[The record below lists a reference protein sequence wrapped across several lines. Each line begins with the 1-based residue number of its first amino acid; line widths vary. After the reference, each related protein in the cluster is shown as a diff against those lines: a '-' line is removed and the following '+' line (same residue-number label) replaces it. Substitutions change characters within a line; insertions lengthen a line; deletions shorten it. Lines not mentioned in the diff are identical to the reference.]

1 MAKEEKAQII
11 IVKRRKKGGA
21 GHHGGAWKVAYADF
35 VTAMMAFFLVMWL
48 VSSISKEQ
56 RAAVFDYFKNPSMQP
71 GKTVRP
77 APGQMG
83 PGGASTSVINMGG
96 GMDAP
101 RVTVMKTPDSNA
113 KSVPQ
118 PFKIDL
124 EEAHK
129 LAQEEARKMDL
140 EEARKIT
147 DEADHKKLESLL
159 QELRQAI
166 DKSQALRPFKDQL
179 LLDITPEG
187 LRIQIVDAQNR
198 PMFDVGS
205 ARLKDYTTAILKT
218 LAGYLN
224 TVPNR
229 ISISGHTD
237 IRPYPGGV
245 GYTNWELSADRANAA
260 RRALGSGGLNEA
272 KIARVVGLSS
282 SVLFDKDDPQNAI
295 NRRISIIVMTKQAE
309 DTALKTDSRP
319 EGSAEPPVT
328 PPTPA
333 RPVPT
338 HVEAAP
344 PRVAPAAPP
353 SVAPR
358 AAATFEVSPE
368 KSSDKTAPIVFPAG
382 PPPAATPGGG
392 APVAA
397 SDGAPGL

>member
-101 RVTVMKTPDSNA
+101 RVTVLRNPDSNS
-113 KSVPQ
+113 KSTPE
-118 PFKIDL
+118 PFKLDA
-124 EEAHK
+124 EQARKMDAE
-129 LAQEEARKMDL
+129 QARKMDL

-147 DEADHKKLESLL
+147 DAAEHEKLESLL

-166 DKSQALRPFKDQL
+166 DKSQALKPFKDQL

-205 ARLKDYTTAILKT
+205 ARLKDYTTTILKT

-282 SVLFDKDDPQNAI
+282 SVLFDRDDPQNAI

-319 EGSAEPPVT
+319 EG
-328 PPTPA
+328 
-333 RPVPT
+333 
-338 HVEAAP
+338 AP
-344 PRVAPAAPP
+344 GT
-353 SVAPR
+353 
-358 AAATFEVSPE
+358 ATS
-368 KSSDKTAPIVFPAG
+368 
-382 PPPAATPGGG
+382 PPPAPPAITTQDEPAPPKAVPAASRIAAPAGAVAPSPAKIIDTAKPETGPTTPLPITQGAG

-397 SDGAPGL
+397 ADGAPGL